1 MPITIS
7 LVEDHAGMRESLAA
21 LLNGAPGLCCVGMY
35 ASGSEAVR
43 QIPLVPPDVV
53 LVDINLPGMSGIEC
67 VARIKGRLPELR
79 VLMLTMHEESD
90 LIFDSLRAGASGYLL
105 KNTPSA
111 ELLQAI
117 KEVHA
122 GGAPMTLPV
131 ARKIVK
137 RFQQSR
143 DPQSGRELL
152 TKPEQE
158 VLELL
163 GQGCPD
169 REVAQRLN
177 MTLGTVRTHLQLICK
192 KLSAQS
198 GAQAVVKFLG
208 FNLQPSVGCRRAGIE

>member
-1 MPITIS
+1 
-7 LVEDHAGMRESLAA
+7 
-21 LLNGAPGLCCVGMY
+21 
-35 ASGSEAVR
+35 
-43 QIPLVPPDVV
+43 
-53 LVDINLPGMSGIEC
+53 
-67 VARIKGRLPELR
+67 
-79 VLMLTMHEESD
+79 MLTMHEESD
-90 LIFDSLRAGASGYLL
+90 LIFDSLRAGANGYLL
-105 KNTPSA
+105 KNTPAA
-111 ELLQAI
+111 ELIQAI
-117 KEVHA
+117 KEVHG

-177 MTLGTVRTHLQLICK
+177 MTLGAVRTHLQLICQ

-208 FNLQPSVGCRRAGIE
+208 FNLQPSAGGRRTGIE